1 MPCYMYKKLL
11 VLVLL
16 VSSIYTLYAHA
27 PGDSILANLQKTH
40 PRLIATSSDFERI
53 AREKETDAYVKEAF
67 QKIYKNGEDI
77 INEPVSEFV
86 IPDGLRLLATSR
98 RVLSRISTLAFLY
111 QTTKEK
117 RFADRAWAELY
128 AASRFPNWNPKH
140 FLDIGEMTYAFAL
153 GYDWLYDYWNSDQKR
168 IIKSA
173 IMEKGL
179 SRALLAYE
187 GLAVP
192 GESWWTDVPH
202 NWNQVCNGG
211 IGVGALAIAD
221 EEPALATAILKNVLQ
236 KLPLAMKHFA
246 PDGAWNEG
254 PGYWS
259 YATMYNV
266 AIIAS
271 LKSALGTDFGLSDIE
286 GFSKTGLFPI
296 YNTSPI
302 KKSFNYADGEDGPI
316 ASAQLFWFAQQF
328 DEPAVARYV
337 YSFKPASPFA
347 LLWYNPKLIT
357 TNKELSPDVYFRASE
372 VATLRSKWNDSLATF
387 VAFKAGDNKA
397 NHSHL
402 DVGSFILDALGE
414 RWIFDLG
421 ADNYNIPGYFSTG
434 AHGQRWTYYRTR
446 AEGHNTL
453 VINPGKQPDQDPLA
467 STKMIDFK
475 SNPKS
480 GYAIMNLTPAYATQ
494 ATSVKRGIA
503 LSENRK
509 DVIIEDEITNKQPA
523 DIYWFAHTKAN
534 IKLSKDGRSTTLSQ
548 NGKNYVATV
557 VSPANAKFTV
567 MPAQPLSTSPNPKEN
582 NPNNGV
588 QKLCIHLPAANQ
600 SRIVVIFHPEK
611 SSTKT
616 SFSQPLEN
624 WK

>member
-1 MPCYMYKKLL
+1 MAYHIYKKTF
-11 VLVLL
+11 VLFLFI
-16 VSSIYTLYAHA
+16 SSIYTGYAHA
-27 PGDSILANLQKTH
+27 PADSILANLQKTH
-40 PRLIATSSDFERI
+40 PRLIATSSDFNRI
-53 AREKETDAYVKEAF
+53 AKEKETDAYVKEAF

-98 RVLSRISTLAFLY
+98 RVVNRVSTLAFLY
-111 QTTKEK
+111 QITKEK
-117 RFADRAWAELY
+117 RFADRAWKELY
-128 AASRFPNWNPKH
+128 AASQFPNWNPKH
-140 FLDIGEMTYAFAL
+140 FLDVGEMTYAFAL

-173 IMEKGL
+173 IIEKGL
-179 SRALLAYE
+179 SRALMAYE
-187 GLAVP
+187 GLAVN

-266 AIIAS
+266 AIIAA
-271 LKSALGTDFGLSDIE
+271 LQSALNNDFGLSDIE

-296 YNTSPI
+296 YNNSPI
-302 KKSFNYADGEDGPI
+302 HKSFNYADGGDGPI
-316 ASAQLFWFAQQF
+316 KSAQLFWFAQQF
-328 DEPAVARYV
+328 DQPAVAQYV
-337 YSFKPASPFA
+337 YNYKPTDPFA
-347 LLWYNPKLIT
+347 LLWYDSKLISSD
-357 TNKELSPDVYFRASE
+357 KSLPLDAYFRESE

-421 ADNYNIPGYFSTG
+421 ADNYNIPGYFSSG
-434 AHGQRWTYYRTR
+434 ANGQRWTYYRTR
-446 AEGHNTL
+446 AEGHNTV
-453 VINPGKQPDQDPLA
+453 VINPGKQPNQDPRA
-467 STKMIDFK
+467 DTKITSFQ

-480 GYAIMNLTPAYATQ
+480 AFAIMNLTPAYAAQ

-509 DVIIEDEITNKQPA
+509 SVVIEDEINNKQPE

-534 IKLSKDGRSTTLSQ
+534 IKLSKDGKSATLTQ
-548 NGKNYVATV
+548 GGKNYMATV
-557 VSPANAKFTV
+557 VSPANAVFTV
-567 MPAQPLSTSPNPKEN
+567 MPAQPLPTSPNPKEN
-582 NPNNGV
+582 NPNQGV
-588 QKLCIHLPAANQ
+588 QKLCIHLPEATQA
-600 SRIVVIFHPEK
+600 RIVVIFHPEK

-616 SFSQPLEN
+616 SFSKPLEN

>member
-1 MPCYMYKKLL
+1 MTYHIYKKTLL
-11 VLVLL
+11 FVLFL
-16 VSSIYTLYAHA
+16 SSIFTLSATTPA
-27 PGDSILANLQKTH
+27 DSILANLQKTH
-40 PRLIATSSDFERI
+40 PRLIANNSDFERI
-53 AREKETDAYVKEAF
+53 TKEKETDAYVKQAF
-67 QKIYKNGEDI
+67 QKIYKNGEEI

-98 RVLSRISTLAFLY
+98 RVLNRVSTLAFLY

-117 RFADRAWAELY
+117 RFADRAWNELY
-128 AASRFPNWNPKH
+128 VASQFPNWNPKH
-140 FLDIGEMTYAFAL
+140 FLDVGEMTYAFAL
-153 GYDWLYDYWNSDQKR
+153 GYDWLFDYWNSDQKR

-173 IMEKGL
+173 IIEKGL
-179 SRALLAYE
+179 SRALMAYE
-187 GLAVP
+187 GWAVN

-221 EEPALATAILKNVLQ
+221 EEPALATAILKNVIE

-266 AIIAS
+266 AIIAA
-271 LKSALGTDFGLSDIE
+271 LQSALNNDFGLSGIE

-296 YNTSPI
+296 YNNSPI
-302 KKSFNYADGEDGPI
+302 HKSFNYADGGDGPI
-316 ASAQLFWFAQQF
+316 KAAQLFWFAKQF
-328 DEPAVARYV
+328 DQPAVAQYI
-337 YSFKPASPFA
+337 YDYKPADPFA
-347 LLWYNPKLIT
+347 LLWYESKLV
-357 TNKELSPDVYFRASE
+357 NSDKSLPLDAYFRESE
-372 VATLRSKWNDSLATF
+372 VVTLRSKWNDSLATF

-434 AHGQRWTYYRTR
+434 TNGQRWTYYRTR
-446 AEGHNTL
+446 AEGHNTV
-453 VINPGKQPDQDPLA
+453 VINPGKQPDQDPRA
-467 STKMIDFK
+467 DTKITAFQ
-475 SNPKS
+475 SSPKS
-480 GYAIMNLTPAYATQ
+480 AFAIMNLTPAYAAQ

-503 LSENRK
+503 LSENRQS
-509 DVIIEDEITNKQPA
+509 VVIEDEINNQQPE

-534 IKLSKDGRSTTLSQ
+534 VQLSK
-548 NGKNYVATV
+548 NGKSAILMQGGKKYKVTV
-557 VSPANAKFTV
+557 VSPANAVFTV
-567 MPAQPLSTSPNPKEN
+567 MPAQPLPASPNPKEN
-582 NPNNGV
+582 NPNEGV
-588 QKLCIHLPAANQ
+588 QKLCIHLPKATQA
-600 SRIVVIFHPEK
+600 RIVVVFHPEK
-611 SSTKT
+611 NSAKT
-616 SFSQPLEN
+616 AFSKPLEN